1 MRNINI
7 LLLFCVVALASC
19 EALGLDDDGFDD
31 AMADVR
37 ARTSAKEKEREEYLQ
52 LSAMYKDSAKY
63 YQDLLVAENDAGKRY
78 KYSTLEVDYYPY
90 LSKAFDYKSQIAFCE
105 RSKLLAEGSVVA
117 NEHEGS
123 TLFAIQA
130 RFEWEWGEW
139 NEEIPDL
146 EILAWGEEEQSK
158 IYGEKLQDDRL
169 FEEVSQLNMR
179 EVSSAYHYWK
189 TAYAHLDPS
198 HPSAKYPYSAYVLEN
213 FEYYAYRA
221 IAVDDEVSRR
231 RKEFKASLV
240 EWRKEKEEARK
251 KKSEEIKALEA
262 NGAKWGDD

>member
-1 MRNINI
+1 
-7 LLLFCVVALASC
+7 LASC

-37 ARTSAKEKEREEYLQ
+37 ARTAAKEKEREEYLQ

-63 YQDLLVAENDAGKRY
+63 YQDLLVTEDDAGKRD
-78 KYSTLEVDYYPY
+78 KYSTLEVHYYPS
-90 LSKAFDYKSQIAFCE
+90 LSKAFEYKAQIATLE
-105 RSKLLAEGSVVA
+105 REKLLAEGSVVA
-117 NEHEGS
+117 NEHEGA

-130 RFEWEWGEW
+130 RFEWEWGTW
-139 NEEIPDL
+139 NEKIPDL
-146 EILAWGEEEQSK
+146 EILVWGEEEKSK
-158 IYGEKLQDDRL
+158 IYGEELQDDRL
-169 FEEVSQLNMR
+169 FEEISRLNMR
-179 EVSSAYHYWK
+179 EVGSAYNYWQ

-198 HPSAKYPYSAYVLEN
+198 HPSAKYPYSAYV
-213 FEYYAYRA
+213 FERVDYYGDKA
-221 IAVDDEVSRR
+221 IAIDDEVSRR

-251 KKSEEIKALEA
+251 KMSEEIKALEA